1 MGRSPNAKQANRW
14 LWHFLVIRLSA
25 KNKQVRLVQFFWMTS
40 WLFNQKE
47 GLCVHVTDG
56 CCSQRPAIQ
65 PFFRVKTRGGLVWK
79 EPGCNVSNPELPKS
93 AECCFGRTDG
103 EFCSVF
109 FHLWPT
115 PRLWSWQEDLEKD
128 GEEANGAVDDP
139 PPEEGGHPV
148 GGPKDFQLPPLD
160 SWTRGPGRT
169 KILCKVRDGRFFFL
183 NECPVLEKHDP
194 RGENLRVL
202 CEKHTFYNVTQTCDI
217 LPATTVQPG
226 VWSPKLW
233 FHLQDSDLS
242 GWCWSNARKTEGP
255 SGPGLGTDDP
265 KS

>member
-1 MGRSPNAKQANRW
+1 
-14 LWHFLVIRLSA
+14 
-25 KNKQVRLVQFFWMTS
+25 MTS

-93 AECCFGRTDG
+93 AESCFGRTNG

-109 FHLWPT
+109 FHLRPT

-148 GGPKDFQLPPLD
+148 GGPWNPLQGEG
-160 SWTRGPGRT
+160 WQGF
-169 KILCKVRDGRFFFL
+169 VRM
-183 NECPVLEKHDP
+183 NASVLEK
-194 RGENLRVL
+194 
-202 CEKHTFYNVTQTCDI
+202 T
-217 LPATTVQPG
+217 
-226 VWSPKLW
+226 WSPEVVLRM
-233 FHLQDSDLS
+233 LVV
-242 GWCWSNARKTEGP
+242 
-255 SGPGLGTDDP
+255 
-265 KS
+265 